1 MSATDATP
9 IRHEMSLWQRLHHG
23 ETNVQIV
30 PHWKRWFAISG
41 IVILVGLVGLFT
53 RGLNLGIDFSGG
65 NVWEVPAGGHRVEDV
80 EAAANDAGLR
90 EVQVQENTSTTGE
103 RTFRVTAETVEGTPA
118 ERQRKI
124 DAVDTALAEA
134 TGRTSTRSPPTPS
147 GPSWGKQISEKAR
160 NALIV
165 FLVAIMLYITIRFEW
180 KMALATVAALVHDIL
195 VVIGVYAIFAFPVT
209 PETVI
214 AILTILGFSI
224 YDGIVVFD
232 RIDENAKQLTSRST
246 ETYDDMANRSLNQ
259 VLMRSLNTSIT
270 ALLPILS
277 ILVVGSWVLHAE
289 TLRDFGLALFIG
301 VLSGAYSSL
310 FIATPILVLLKDR
323 EPRFKALRRQA
334 ADGVPTKA
342 AKGPSP
348 ATVGAG
354 AGGAPTGDGGASTDD
369 RPAVTAGSGA
379 AATRT
384 YSSAHPP
391 RPRKKGKKR

>member
-1 MSATDATP
+1 MTTTAPPRRVTHD
-9 IRHEMSLWQRLHHG
+9 MSLWQRLHHG
-23 ETNVQIV
+23 ETNAQIV
-30 PHWKRWFAISG
+30 PHWKRWFAVSAA
-41 IVILVGLVGLFT
+41 VIIVGLLALFT
-53 RGLNLGIDFSGG
+53 RGLNLGIEFSGG
-65 NVWEVPAGGHRVEDV
+65 NVWQVPAGKASVAQV
-80 EAAANDAGLR
+80 QSAAEDAGLS
-90 EVQVQENTSTTGE
+90 EVHVQETTAGTK
-103 RTFRVTAETVEGTPA
+103 RSFRVSAATVEGAPA
-118 ERQRKI
+118 QRQRTL
-124 DAVDTALAEA
+124 DAVDSALAKVTNQSVDA
-134 TGRTSTRSPPTPS
+134 VTADTV

-180 KMALATVAALVHDIL
+180 KMALATVVALIHDIL
-195 VVIGVYAIFAFPVT
+195 VVIGVYALFGFPVT
-209 PETVI
+209 PETVV

-232 RIDENAKQLTSRST
+232 RIDENAKQLTSRSG
-246 ETYDDMANRSLNQ
+246 ESYDDMANRSLNQ

-277 ILVVGSWVLHAE
+277 ILVVGAGVLGAE

-323 EPRFKALRRQA
+323 EPRYRAMRQHVA
-334 ADGVPTKA
+334 EGVPAKP

-348 ATVGAG
+348 AI
-354 AGGAPTGDGGASTDD
+354 AGGLAASAPAGDGGTVADG
-369 RPAVTAGSGA
+369 RPAVPVASGA

>member
-1 MSATDATP
+1 MTATDATP

-23 ETNVQIV
+23 ETNAQIV

-41 IVILVGLVGLFT
+41 IVILIGLIGLFT

-65 NVWEVPAGGHRVEDV
+65 NVWEVPAGRAAVEDV
-80 EAAANDAGLR
+80 ESAANDAGLR
-90 EVQVQENTSTTGE
+90 EVHVQENTASTGE
-103 RTFRVTAETVEGTPA
+103 RTFRISAETVEGTPA
-118 ERQRKI
+118 QVKRKI
-124 DAVDTALAEA
+124 DVVETALAEA
-134 TGRTSTRSPPTPS
+134 TGQNVNEVTTDTV

-180 KMALATVAALVHDIL
+180 KMALATVAALIHDIL

-209 PETVI
+209 PETVV

-277 ILVVGSWVLHAE
+277 ILIVGAWVLHAE

-323 EPRFKALRRQA
+323 EPRFKALRRQVA
-334 ADGVPTKA
+334 EGVPVKA
-342 AKGPSP
+342 AKGPAA

-354 AGGAPTGDGGASTDD
+354 AGGAATGDGGATADD
-369 RPAVTAGSGA
+369 RPAVPAGSGA